1 MADKQQDPSEE
12 KYLHGYSTEEQ
23 QRLYKQARFMENKI
37 YSDIDFSTVTNLL
50 EVGCGVGAQSEILL
64 RRFPHLFL
72 TGIDYSDKQIEQA
85 QKFLETVPYAK
96 DRFKL
101 MQENAMDMSFT
112 SQAEFDGAFLCWVL
126 EHIPD
131 PARVLSEVRR
141 VLKPGS
147 PIVITEVLNSS
158 FFVEPY
164 SPSVLQYWMRFNDLQ
179 YDMSGDPFVGAKLGN
194 LLQSVGY
201 QRITTEPKT
210 FHLDSRNPAKRA
222 EMIAYWTELLLS
234 GLPQLLEAGYADE
247 ELADNVKKEMQVV
260 AKNPNA
266 VFFYTFI
273 QAKAF
278 TS

>member
-1 MADKQQDPSEE
+1 MTSTSNEPSEE
-12 KYLHGYSTEEQ
+12 KYLHGYSSEEQ

-37 YSDIDFSTVTNLL
+37 YSDIDLSTVTKLL

-64 RRFPHLFL
+64 RRFPNLFL
-72 TGIDYSDKQIEQA
+72 TGLDYSEKQIEQA
-85 QKFLETVPYAK
+85 KTFLSTVAYATGRYELLQG
-96 DRFKL
+96 D
-101 MQENAMDMSFT
+101 AMDMDFKSG
-112 SQAEFDGAFLCWVL
+112 SQFDGAFLCWVL

-131 PARVLSEVRR
+131 PSRVLSEVRR
-141 VLKPGS
+141 VLRPGS
-147 PIVITEVLNSS
+147 PVVITEVLNSS

-179 YDMSGDPFVGAKLGN
+179 YDMGGDPFVGAKLGN

-201 QRITTEPKT
+201 QRITTETKT
-210 FHLDSRNPAKRA
+210 YHLDNRNPAKRA

-234 GLPQLLEAGYADE
+234 GLPQLLEAGYVDA
-247 ELADNVKKEMQVV
+247 ELADKVKEEMQVV
-260 AKNPNA
+260 AKSPNA

-273 QAKAF
+273 QARAY

>member
-1 MADKQQDPSEE
+1 MTQTEPSEE
-12 KYLHGYSTEEQ
+12 KYLHGYSKEEQ

-64 RRFPHLFL
+64 RRFPHVHL
-72 TGIDYSDKQIEQA
+72 TGLDYSEKQILQA
-85 QKFLETVPYAK
+85 ESYLTTIPYATN
-96 DRFKL
+96 RYTL
-101 MQENAMDMSFT
+101 LQGNAMDMNFD
-112 SQAEFDGAFLCWVL
+112 SQAQFDGAFLCWVL
-126 EHIPD
+126 EHIPE

-179 YDMSGDPFVGAKLGN
+179 YDMGGDPFVGAKLGN

-201 QRITTEPKT
+201 QRIVTEPKT
-210 FHLDSRNPAKRA
+210 YHLDNRNPAKRA
-222 EMIAYWTELLLS
+222 EMIGFWTELLLS
-234 GLPQLLEAGYADE
+234 GLPQLLEAGYVDA
-247 ELADNVKKEMQVV
+247 ELADKVREEMRVV
-260 AKNPNA
+260 AKSPNA
-266 VFFYTFI
+266 VFFYTFM
-273 QAKAF
+273 QAKAY

>member
-1 MADKQQDPSEE
+1 MATTSIEPSEE

-23 QRLYKQARFMENKI
+23 TRLYKQARFMENKI
-37 YSDIDFSTVTNLL
+37 YSDIDFSMVNNLL

-64 RRFPHLFL
+64 RRYPHLFL
-72 TGIDYSDKQIEQA
+72 TGLDYSDRQIEQA
-85 QKFLETVPYAK
+85 EKYLANIPYATG
-96 DRFKL
+96 RYKL
-101 MQENAMDMSFT
+101 QQGNAMDMDFS
-112 SQAEFDGAFLCWVL
+112 SQSQFDGAFLCWVL

-201 QRITTEPKT
+201 QRIETKPMTY
-210 FHLDSRNPAKRA
+210 HLDNRNPAKRA
-222 EMIAYWTELLLS
+222 EMIGFWTELLLS
-234 GLPQLLEAGYADE
+234 GLPQLLEAGYVDE
-247 ELADNVKKEMQVV
+247 ELAEKVKQEMHLV
-260 AKNPNA
+260 AKSPNA

-273 QAKAF
+273 QAKAY

>member
-1 MADKQQDPSEE
+1 MTTKNTEPSEE

-23 QRLYKQARFMENKI
+23 KRLYKQARFMENKI
-37 YSDIDFSTVTNLL
+37 YSDIDFSMVNNLL

-72 TGIDYSDKQIEQA
+72 TGLDYSEKQIEQA
-85 QKFLETVPYAK
+85 EKYLSTIPYATG
-96 DRFKL
+96 RYNL
-101 MQENAMDMSFT
+101 QQGNAMDMNFT
-112 SQAEFDGAFLCWVL
+112 SQSQFDGAFLCWVL

-164 SPSVLQYWMRFNDLQ
+164 SPNVLQYWMRFNDLQ
-179 YDMSGDPFVGAKLGN
+179 YDMSGDPFVGGKLGN

-201 QRITTEPKT
+201 KRIETKPMTY
-210 FHLDSRNPAKRA
+210 HLDNRNPAKRA
-222 EMIAYWTELLLS
+222 EMIGFWTELLLS
-234 GLPQLLEAGYADE
+234 GLPQLLEAGYVDE
-247 ELADNVKKEMQVV
+247 ELAEKVKEEMHVV
-260 AKNPNA
+260 AKSPNA

-273 QAKAF
+273 QAKAY

>member
-1 MADKQQDPSEE
+1 MTSSSKEQSEE
-12 KYLHGYSTEEQ
+12 KYLHGYSSEEQ

-37 YSDIDFSTVTNLL
+37 YSDIDFSTVNKLL

-64 RRFPHLFL
+64 RRFPHIYL
-72 TGIDYSDKQIEQA
+72 TGLDYSEKQIEQA
-85 QKFLETVPYAK
+85 RAFLSTVAYAK
-96 DRFKL
+96 DRYEL
-101 MQENAMDMSFT
+101 LQGNAMDMEFASG
-112 SQAEFDGAFLCWVL
+112 SQFDGAFLCWVL

-131 PARVLSEVRR
+131 PSRVLSEVRR
-141 VLKPGS
+141 VLRPGS
-147 PIVITEVLNSS
+147 PVVITEVLNSS

-179 YDMSGDPFVGAKLGN
+179 YDMGGDPFVGAKLGN

-201 QRITTEPKT
+201 QRITTETKT
-210 FHLDSRNPAKRA
+210 YHLDNRNPAKRA

-234 GLPQLLEAGYADE
+234 GLPQLLEAGYVDA
-247 ELADNVKKEMQVV
+247 ELADKVKEEMQVV
-260 AKNPNA
+260 AKSPNA

-273 QAKAF
+273 QAKAY

>member
-1 MADKQQDPSEE
+1 M
-12 KYLHGYSTEEQ
+12 HGYSPEEQ

-37 YSDIDFSTVTNLL
+37 YSDIDFSTVTKLL

-64 RRFPHLFL
+64 RRFPHLHL
-72 TGIDYSDKQIEQA
+72 TGIDYSERQITQA
-85 QKFLETVPYAK
+85 GKFLATIPYAT
-96 DRFKL
+96 DRYELK
-101 MQENAMDMSFT
+101 QENAMDMSFT
-112 SQAEFDGAFLCWVL
+112 SQADFDGAFLCWVL
-126 EHIPD
+126 EHIPE

-147 PIVITEVLNSS
+147 PVVITEVLNSS

-179 YDMSGDPFVGAKLGN
+179 YDMGGDPFVGAKLGN

-201 QRITTEPKT
+201 KRITTETKT
-210 FHLDSRNPAKRA
+210 YHLDNRNPAKRA

-234 GLPQLLEAGYADE
+234 GLPQLLEAGYVDAEVADK
-247 ELADNVKKEMQVV
+247 VKEEMQVV
-260 AKNPNA
+260 AKSPNA
-266 VFFYTFI
+266 VFFYTFV

>member
-1 MADKQQDPSEE
+1 MTTASKESSEE
-12 KYLHGYSTEEQ
+12 KYLHGYSPEEQ
-23 QRLYKQARFMENKI
+23 QRLYKQARFMETKI
-37 YSDIDFSTVTNLL
+37 YSDIDFSTVTKLL

-64 RRFPHLFL
+64 RRFPHLHL
-72 TGIDYSDKQIEQA
+72 TGIDYSERQVTQA
-85 QKFLETVPYAK
+85 GKFLATIPYAT
-96 DRFKL
+96 DRYELK
-101 MQENAMDMSFT
+101 QENAMDMSFT
-112 SQAEFDGAFLCWVL
+112 SQADFDGAFLCWVL
-126 EHIPD
+126 EHIPE

-147 PIVITEVLNSS
+147 PVVITEVLNSS

-179 YDMSGDPFVGAKLGN
+179 YDMGGDPFVGAKLGN

-201 QRITTEPKT
+201 KRITTETKT
-210 FHLDSRNPAKRA
+210 YHLDNRNPAKRA

-234 GLPQLLEAGYADE
+234 GLPQLLEAGYVDAEVADK
-247 ELADNVKKEMQVV
+247 VKEEMQVV
-260 AKNPNA
+260 AKSPNA
-266 VFFYTFI
+266 VFFYTFV

>member
-1 MADKQQDPSEE
+1 MTATSKEPSEE
-12 KYLHGYSTEEQ
+12 KYLHGYSSEEQ

-37 YSDIDFSTVTNLL
+37 YSDIDFSTVTKLL

-64 RRFPHLFL
+64 RRFPNLFL
-72 TGIDYSDKQIEQA
+72 TGLDYSEKQIEQA
-85 QKFLETVPYAK
+85 KSFLSSVAYAT
-96 DRFKL
+96 DRYEL
-101 MQENAMDMSFT
+101 LQGDAMDMDFKSG
-112 SQAEFDGAFLCWVL
+112 SQFDGAFLCWVL
-126 EHIPD
+126 EHIPE

-141 VLKPGS
+141 VLRPGS
-147 PIVITEVLNSS
+147 PVVITEVLNSS

-179 YDMSGDPFVGAKLGN
+179 YDMAGDPFVGAKLGN

-201 QRITTEPKT
+201 QRITTETKT
-210 FHLDSRNPAKRA
+210 YHLDNRNPAKRA

-234 GLPQLLEAGYADE
+234 GLPQLLEAGYVDA
-247 ELADNVKKEMQVV
+247 ELADKVKEEMQIV
-260 AKNPNA
+260 AKSPNA

-273 QAKAF
+273 QAKAY

>member
-1 MADKQQDPSEE
+1 MTTASKESSEE
-12 KYLHGYSTEEQ
+12 KYLHGYSPEEQ

-37 YSDIDFSTVTNLL
+37 YSDTDFSTVTKLL

-64 RRFPHLFL
+64 RRFPHLHL
-72 TGIDYSDKQIEQA
+72 TGIDYSEKQITQA
-85 QKFLETVPYAK
+85 RKYLSTIPYAN
-96 DRFKL
+96 DRFEL
-101 MQENAMDMSFT
+101 LQENAVDMSFT
-112 SQAEFDGAFLCWVL
+112 SQADFDGAFLCWVL
-126 EHIPD
+126 EHIPE

-164 SPSVLQYWMRFNDLQ
+164 SPNVLQYWLRFNDLQ
-179 YDMSGDPFVGAKLGN
+179 YDMGGDPFVGAKLGN

-201 QRITTEPKT
+201 QRITTETKT
-210 FHLDSRNPAKRA
+210 YHLDNRNPAKRA

-234 GLPQLLEAGYADE
+234 GLPQLLEAGYVDA
-247 ELADNVKKEMQVV
+247 ELADKVKQEMQVV
-260 AKNPNA
+260 AKSPNA

>member
-1 MADKQQDPSEE
+1 MTSASKEPSEE
-12 KYLHGYSTEEQ
+12 KYLHGYSSEEQ

-37 YSDIDFSTVTNLL
+37 YSDIDFSTVTRLL

-72 TGIDYSDKQIEQA
+72 TGLDYADKQIEQA
-85 QKFLETVPYAK
+85 KSFLSTVAYAT
-96 DRFKL
+96 DRYEL
-101 MQENAMDMSFT
+101 LQGNAMDMDFASGA
-112 SQAEFDGAFLCWVL
+112 QFDGAFLCWVL

-131 PARVLSEVRR
+131 PTRVLSEVRR
-141 VLKPGS
+141 VLRPGS
-147 PIVITEVLNSS
+147 PVVITEVLNSS

-179 YDMSGDPFVGAKLGN
+179 YDMGGDPFVGAKLGN

-201 QRITTEPKT
+201 KRIITEPKT
-210 FHLDSRNPAKRA
+210 YHLDNRNPAKRA

-234 GLPQLLEAGYADE
+234 GLPQLLEAGYVDTD
-247 ELADNVKKEMQVV
+247 LADKVKEEMRVV
-260 AKNPNA
+260 AKSPNA

-273 QAKAF
+273 QAKAY

>member
-1 MADKQQDPSEE
+1 MADTQHRPSEE
-12 KYLHGYSTEEQ
+12 KYLHGYSTDEQ
-23 QRLYKQARFMENKI
+23 QRLYKQANFIENKI
-37 YSDIDFSTVTNLL
+37 YSDIDFSAVTNLL

-72 TGIDYSDKQIEQA
+72 TGIDYAEKQIEQA

-101 MQENAMDMSFT
+101 MHENAMDMSFT
-112 SQAEFDGAFLCWVL
+112 SQADFDGAFLCWVL
-126 EHIPD
+126 EHIPE

-158 FFVEPY
+158 FFIEPY
-164 SPSVLQYWMRFNDLQ
+164 SPNVLQYWMRFNDLQ
-179 YDMSGDPFVGAKLGN
+179 YDMNGDPFVGAKLGN
-194 LLQSVGY
+194 LLQSAGY
-201 QRITTEPKT
+201 QRISTSPKT

-234 GLPQLLEAGYADE
+234 GLPQLLEAGYVDAD
-247 ELADNVKKEMQVV
+247 LADKVKEEMEVV
-260 AKNPNA
+260 AKSPDT

-273 QAKAF
+273 QAKAY

>member
-1 MADKQQDPSEE
+1 MAQTEPSEE
-12 KYLHGYSTEEQ
+12 KYLHGYSEEEQ

-37 YSDIDFSTVTNLL
+37 YSDIDFSTVSNLL

-64 RRFPHLFL
+64 RRFPHIHL
-72 TGIDYSDKQIEQA
+72 TGLDYSEKQIKQA
-85 QKFLETVPYAK
+85 ESYLSAIPYATN
-96 DRFKL
+96 RYTL
-101 MQENAMDMSFT
+101 LQGNAMDMNFD
-112 SQAEFDGAFLCWVL
+112 SQAQFDGAFLCWVL
-126 EHIPD
+126 EHIPE

-210 FHLDSRNPAKRA
+210 YHLDNRNPAKRA
-222 EMIAYWTELLLS
+222 EMISFWTELLLS
-234 GLPQLLEAGYADE
+234 GLPQLLEAGYVDA
-247 ELADNVKKEMQVV
+247 ELADKVREEMRIV
-260 AKNPNA
+260 AKSPNA
-266 VFFYTFI
+266 VFFYTFM
-273 QAKAF
+273 QAKAY

>member
-1 MADKQQDPSEE
+1 MTTSAEPSEE

-64 RRFPHLFL
+64 RRFPQIHL
-72 TGIDYSDKQIEQA
+72 TGLDYSEKQIKQA
-85 QKFLETVPYAK
+85 ESYLSTIPYATN
-96 DRFKL
+96 RYTL
-101 MQENAMDMSFT
+101 LQGNAMDMNFD
-112 SQAEFDGAFLCWVL
+112 SQAQFDGAFLCWVL
-126 EHIPD
+126 EHIPE

-210 FHLDSRNPAKRA
+210 YHLDNRNPAKRA
-222 EMIAYWTELLLS
+222 EMIGFWTELLLS
-234 GLPQLLEAGYADE
+234 GLPQLLEAGYVDA
-247 ELADNVKKEMQVV
+247 ELADKVREEMHVV

-266 VFFYTFI
+266 VFFYTFM
-273 QAKAF
+273 QAKAY

>member
-1 MADKQQDPSEE
+1 MTTASKESSEE
-12 KYLHGYSTEEQ
+12 KYLHGYSPEEQ

-37 YSDIDFSTVTNLL
+37 YSDIDFSTVTKLL

-64 RRFPHLFL
+64 RRFPHLHL
-72 TGIDYSDKQIEQA
+72 TGIDYSERQITQA
-85 QKFLETVPYAK
+85 GKFLATIPYAT
-96 DRFKL
+96 DRYELK
-101 MQENAMDMSFT
+101 QENAMDMSFT
-112 SQAEFDGAFLCWVL
+112 SQADFDGAFLCWVL
-126 EHIPD
+126 EHIPE

-147 PIVITEVLNSS
+147 PVVITEVLNSS

-179 YDMSGDPFVGAKLGN
+179 YDMGGDPFVGAKLGN

-201 QRITTEPKT
+201 KRITTETKT
-210 FHLDSRNPAKRA
+210 YHLDNRNPAKRA

-234 GLPQLLEAGYADE
+234 GLPQLLEAGYVDAEVADK
-247 ELADNVKKEMQVV
+247 VKEEMQVV
-260 AKNPNA
+260 AKSPNA
-266 VFFYTFI
+266 VFFYTFV

>member
-1 MADKQQDPSEE
+1 MKQTEPSEE
-12 KYLHGYSTEEQ
+12 KYLHGYSKEEQ

-64 RRFPHLFL
+64 RRFPHIHL
-72 TGIDYSDKQIEQA
+72 TGLDYSEKQIKQA
-85 QKFLETVPYAK
+85 ESYLSTIPYATN
-96 DRFKL
+96 RYTL
-101 MQENAMDMSFT
+101 LQGNAMDMNFD
-112 SQAEFDGAFLCWVL
+112 SQAQFDGAFLCWVL
-126 EHIPD
+126 EHIPE

-210 FHLDSRNPAKRA
+210 YHLDNRNPAKRA
-222 EMIAYWTELLLS
+222 EMIGFWTELLLS
-234 GLPQLLEAGYADE
+234 GLPQLLEAGYVDA
-247 ELADNVKKEMQVV
+247 ELADKVREEMRIV
-260 AKNPNA
+260 AKSPNA
-266 VFFYTFI
+266 VFFYTFM
-273 QAKAF
+273 QAKAY
-278 TS
+278 TL

>member
-1 MADKQQDPSEE
+1 MEAASKESSEE
-12 KYLHGYSTEEQ
+12 KYLHGYTPEEQ
-23 QRLYKQARFMENKI
+23 QRLYKQARFMEHKI
-37 YSDIDFSTVTNLL
+37 YSDIDLSTVTRLL

-72 TGIDYSDKQIEQA
+72 TGIDYAEKQIAQA
-85 QKFLETVPYAK
+85 GKYLSTIPYAA
-96 DRFKL
+96 DRYEL
-101 MQENAMDMSFT
+101 LQENAMDMSFT
-112 SQAEFDGAFLCWVL
+112 SQADFDGAFLCWVL
-126 EHIPD
+126 EHIPE

-147 PIVITEVLNSS
+147 PVVITEVLNSS

-164 SPSVLQYWMRFNDLQ
+164 SPNVLQYWLRFNDLQ
-179 YDMSGDPFVGAKLGN
+179 YDMGGDPFVGAKLGN

-201 QRITTEPKT
+201 QRITTETKT
-210 FHLDSRNPAKRA
+210 YHLDNRNPAKRA

-234 GLPQLLEAGYADE
+234 GLPQLLEAGYVDAD
-247 ELADNVKKEMQVV
+247 LAEKLKQEMQVV
-260 AKNPNA
+260 AKSPNA
-266 VFFYTFI
+266 VFFYTFM

>member
-1 MADKQQDPSEE
+1 MTTASKESSEE
-12 KYLHGYSTEEQ
+12 KYLHGYSPEEQ

-37 YSDIDFSTVTNLL
+37 YSDIDFSTVTKLL

-64 RRFPHLFL
+64 RRFPHLHL
-72 TGIDYSDKQIEQA
+72 TGIDYSERQITQA
-85 QKFLETVPYAK
+85 GKFLATIPYAT
-96 DRFKL
+96 DRYELK
-101 MQENAMDMSFT
+101 QENAMDMSFT
-112 SQAEFDGAFLCWVL
+112 SQADFDGAFLCWVL
-126 EHIPD
+126 EHIPE

-147 PIVITEVLNSS
+147 PVVITEVLNSS

-179 YDMSGDPFVGAKLGN
+179 YDMGGDPFVGAKLGN

-201 QRITTEPKT
+201 KRITTETKT
-210 FHLDSRNPAKRA
+210 YHLDNRNPAKRA

-234 GLPQLLEAGYADE
+234 GLPQLLEAGYVDVEVADK
-247 ELADNVKKEMQVV
+247 VKEEMQVV
-260 AKNPNA
+260 AKSPNA
-266 VFFYTFI
+266 VFFYTFV